1 MGRTE
6 PDDPA
11 GLAVA
16 RLLAAGGDSV
26 LATVLRGG
34 LIGLRA
40 ALQDAADRDS
50 RDPGTAASQEVLDWL
65 DDLLSDSQRGR
76 ATRSQAEAAS
86 ARLPPAWSAF
96 LDSLTKNPQVARQFD
111 PDTIRTW
118 QTRSAESDAGS
129 ADLWRAMQLRLLRL
143 PEPLARRLRGELWDI
158 AAQPPSADPWLEVG
172 PEEPG
177 GEILLASFDGNGAGV
192 RTAADPQLDDE
203 VLDSLGDLR
212 GSAGS
217 LPAEATELAQIC
229 SAMLAVSSVD
239 DDLWLC
245 LESLQ
250 FTRSV
255 RLDEDGRRRLRREV
269 AGRLRQFARYP
280 PGSAEAVRALLA
292 VDEAVH
298 AVVHLPVAARGSWWD
313 RLWHRS
319 RVLVEQQAAR
329 ACEAGQKVEVRPLI
343 LGYQD
348 IKGQTANDVAVDIG
362 GQPGDVLACLRMYGR
377 IAGQE
382 LPGRVLYRASQ

>member
-1 MGRTE
+1 MERTE
-6 PDDPA
+6 PGDRTER
-11 GLAVA
+11 AVA
-16 RLLAAGGDSV
+16 RLLAAGGESV

-40 ALQDAADRDS
+40 ALRDAAGRDS
-50 RDPGTAASQEVLDWL
+50 RDPGAAASQEVLGWL
-65 DDLLSDSQRGR
+65 DGLLSDGDR
-76 ATRSQAEAAS
+76 AGATAPHAAS
-86 ARLPPAWSAF
+86 ARLPPPAWSAF
-96 LDSLTKNPQVARQFD
+96 LDSLTRNPQVARQLD
-111 PDTIRTW
+111 ADTIRAW
-118 QTRSAESDAGS
+118 QTRAADPAADP
-129 ADLWRAMQLRLLRL
+129 ADLWRAVQLRLLRL
-143 PEPLARRLRGELWDI
+143 PEPLARRFRGELRDI

-172 PEEPG
+172 PGEP
-177 GEILLASFDGNGAGV
+177 EVLLAPFNGDGAGV
-192 RTAADPQLDDE
+192 RSVADPRLDDE

-212 GSAGS
+212 GPAGN

-250 FTRSV
+250 FTRSA
-255 RLDEDGRRRLRREV
+255 RLSEDGRRRLRHEV

-280 PGSAEAVRALLA
+280 PASAEAVRALLA

-313 RLWHRS
+313 RLWQRS

-329 ACEAGQKVEVRPLI
+329 ACAAGQDVEVRPLI

-348 IKGQTANDVAVDIG
+348 IKGLSDNDVAVDIG